1 MALNPRVSYQNID
14 SLQDTSFMRTVV
26 IVGQSNTATAGL
38 YKDIEFDDLQAID
51 TKFGKSSHLGRAL
64 RDASIMLTGFVK
76 PKIWAVS
83 YADKSAAV
91 ARVLET
97 TVTGTAT
104 KSYTQKV
111 KIHSLDP
118 FNASVQVAVAHA
130 MRETKGCACAS
141 VYANASITTGLPAN
155 SGGQFNAPLTK
166 IKTNDVVIDVAITK
180 GDTAAQVAT
189 KIKDAINGND
199 YSVYSASSTDDVIT
213 LTSKH
218 KGEISQFFAVEFVAN
233 ASTTGLAFETLQDV
247 AGSDAV
253 DISAMLTD
261 VKDSENTPLGELDF
275 DYIVVPY
282 SYTITNLIT
291 DAYAKWENVTA
302 YGNRALD
309 YRIIQATAID
319 LSNNTDLDT
328 LTTDNAI
335 EINGI
340 TRHLCVLS
348 LDDLIIR
355 PVSYNKTALIESRQF
370 TPIQQEFDNTITVGN
385 SYTLSNQTGFVA
397 LNRVLASSVARYF
410 IVEKAIPS
418 FYREKNWSNG
428 TAIQPFVISREEA
441 IAHAKYTR
449 DVLDGTNVNTEYG
462 RDYAQTIDN
471 SIDARSQFD
480 EYLEATISFDISS
493 KTLSLNFINTLLNGI
508 ENLSLT
514 VFNQ

>member
-14 SLQDTSFMRTVV
+14 ALQNTAFMRTVV

-51 TKFGKSSHLGRAL
+51 AKFGKSSHLGRAL

-83 YADKSAAV
+83 YQDKSTAV

-104 KSYTQKV
+104 KSYTQKI

-166 IKTNDVVIDVAITK
+166 IKANDVIIDVAITK
-180 GDTAAQVAT
+180 GDTASQVAT
-189 KIKDAINGND
+189 KIEDAINANA
-199 YSVYSASSTDDVIT
+199 YSIYTADSTAGVVT

-218 KGEISQFFAVEFVAN
+218 KGAISQFFAVEFIAN
-233 ASTTGLAFETLQDV
+233 SNTTGLTFETLEDI

-253 DISAMLTD
+253 DISAMLTA
-261 VKDSENTPLGELDF
+261 VKDNDNKPLGELDF
-275 DYIVVPY
+275 DYIIIPY
-282 SYTITNLIT
+282 SYNITNLVT

-309 YRIIQATAID
+309 YRIVQATAID
-319 LSNNTDLDT
+319 LSDNTDLDT

-335 EINGI
+335 EESGI

-355 PVSYNKTALIESRQF
+355 PVSYTKTALIESRQF
-370 TPIQQEFDNTITVGN
+370 TPIQQEFDNSITVGN
-385 SYTLSNQTGFVA
+385 SYTLSSQTGFVA
-397 LNRVLASSVARYF
+397 LNRVLASSVARSF

-449 DVLDGTNVNTEYG
+449 DILDGTNLNTEYG
-462 RDYAQTIDN
+462 SDYAQTIDN

-514 VFNQ
+514 VSNQ

>member
-1 MALNPRVSYQNID
+1 
-14 SLQDTSFMRTVV
+14 
-26 IVGQSNTATAGL
+26 
-38 YKDIEFDDLQAID
+38 
-51 TKFGKSSHLGRAL
+51 
-64 RDASIMLTGFVK
+64 
-76 PKIWAVS
+76 
-83 YADKSAAV
+83 
-91 ARVLET
+91 
-97 TVTGTAT
+97 
-104 KSYTQKV
+104 
-111 KIHSLDP
+111 
-118 FNASVQVAVAHA
+118 
-130 MRETKGCACAS
+130 
-141 VYANASITTGLPAN
+141 LPAN

-166 IKTNDVVIDVAITK
+166 IKTNDVIIDVAITK
-180 GDTAAQVAT
+180 GDTETQVAT

-199 YSVYSASSTDDVIT
+199 YSVYSASSTAGVIT

-233 ASTTGLAFETLQDV
+233 SSTTGVAFETLEDV

-253 DISAMLTD
+253 DISAMLAA
-261 VKDSENTPLGELDF
+261 VKDSDNTPLGELDF
-275 DYIVVPY
+275 DYIAVPY
-282 SYTITNLIT
+282 SYTVTNLIT

-309 YRIIQATAID
+309 YRIVQATAIN
-319 LSNNTDLDT
+319 LSDNTDLDT
-328 LTTDNAI
+328 LTTDNTI
-335 EINGI
+335 QEIGI

-385 SYTLSNQTGFVA
+385 SYTLSNQTGFIA
-397 LNRVLASSVARYF
+397 LNRVLASSVARSF

-449 DVLDGTNVNTEYG
+449 DILDGTNINTEYG
-462 RDYAQTIDN
+462 RDYAQIIDN